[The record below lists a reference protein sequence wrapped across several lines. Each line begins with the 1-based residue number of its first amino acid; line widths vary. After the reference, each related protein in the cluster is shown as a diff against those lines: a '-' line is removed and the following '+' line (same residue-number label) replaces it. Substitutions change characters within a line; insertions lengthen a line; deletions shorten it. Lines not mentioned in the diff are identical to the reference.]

1 MDTKTRISLAEATKI
16 ENDEAR
22 GTFWLYVIVVYVVL
36 LLVAAILSFF
46 PVVIEDENW
55 KWVGETWNWGL
66 EMFLLL
72 AVYTIASWKEI
83 GPSDIGVRL
92 LFGDPVDQAEPGLTF
107 VPIGIITLTP
117 FANETQQA
125 ELPAEP
131 GLIYRETASDPDGK
145 SIPKGKY
152 PPIRIVF
159 GKPDDPKT
167 IDPYDQRMVAEVTP
181 VIRYRIVNA
190 VAFLRTIKTWENA
203 RLQIED
209 AVVAVLNEELSKV
222 TPAKALTQLS
232 GPEGIYKKLERAI
245 DDLLWSWGIDLVSIS
260 LKPFGYSHKLNE
272 AVLEVPKAQ
281 REKEA
286 QIIRA
291 EGTKEATALVGQGK
305 GAARKAEIDGET
317 EGLENQVQKLKID
330 GSAVL
335 AAQTARDITSNPG
348 QTTIIAGSGGFSD
361 LATVGTVLGRT
372 LNQQKGATS

>member
-1 MDTKTRISLAEATKI
+1 MNTEARPSLEEATKV
-16 ENDEAR
+16 ENDAAR
-22 GTFWLYVIVVYVVL
+22 EKFLLYVMAVYIVL
-36 LLVAAILSFF
+36 LFVSGVLSFF
-46 PVVIEDENW
+46 PTTIMGV
-55 KWVGETWNWGL
+55 TWNWGL
-66 EMFLLL
+66 ELFLLL

-92 LFGDPVDQAEPGLTF
+92 FFGDPVDQVGPGLTF
-107 VPIGIITLTP
+107 VPWGLITLTP

-125 ELPAEP
+125 ELPSEP
-131 GLIYRETASDPDGK
+131 GLIYRGTESDPDGK
-145 SIPKGKY
+145 NVPVGRHS
-152 PPIRIVF
+152 PIRIVF

-167 IDPYDQRMVAEVTP
+167 VDPYDQRMVAEVTP

-245 DDLLWSWGIDLVSIS
+245 DELLRSWGIDLESIS

-317 EGLENQVQKLKID
+317 EGLENQLQKLKID

-348 QTTIIAGSGGFSD
+348 QMTVIAGSGGFSD
-361 LATVGTVLGRT
+361 LATVGAVLGRT
-372 LNQQKGATS
+372 LNQQKGATP

>member
-1 MDTKTRISLAEATKI
+1 MDTKTRLSLEETANN
-16 ENDEAR
+16 ENIEAR
-22 GTFWLYVIVVYVVL
+22 EKFMFYVVAVYTFL
-36 LLVAAILSFF
+36 LLVASVLSFF
-46 PVVIEDENW
+46 PVAISNADW
-55 KWVGETWNWGL
+55 KWMGESWNWGL
-66 EMFLLL
+66 ELFLLL
-72 AVYTIASWKEI
+72 AVYTIASLKEV

-92 LFGDPVDQAEPGLTF
+92 FFGDPVDQVKSGLTF
-107 VPIGIITLTP
+107 VPFGAITLAP

-131 GLIYRETASDPDGK
+131 GLIYRGAESDPDGK
-145 SIPKGKY
+145 NVPIGRYS
-152 PPIRIVF
+152 PIRIVF
-159 GKPDDPKT
+159 GKPEDPKT
-167 IDPYDQRMVAEVTP
+167 VDPYDQRMVAEVTP
-181 VIRYRIVNA
+181 VIRYKIVNA
-190 VAFLRTIKTWENA
+190 VAFLRTIKTWDNA

-232 GPEGIYKKLERAI
+232 GTEGIYKRLEDAI
-245 DDLLWSWGIDLVSIS
+245 DDLLYNWGIDLESIS
-260 LKPFGYSHKLNE
+260 LKPFGYSHALNE

-291 EGTKEATALVGQGK
+291 EGTKEATTLVGEGK
-305 GAARKAEIDGET
+305 GAAKKAELDGET
-317 EGLENQVQKLKID
+317 AGLKNRTIDLKID

-335 AAQTARDITSNPG
+335 ASQTARDITSNPG

-361 LATVGTVLGRT
+361 LATVGAVLGKT